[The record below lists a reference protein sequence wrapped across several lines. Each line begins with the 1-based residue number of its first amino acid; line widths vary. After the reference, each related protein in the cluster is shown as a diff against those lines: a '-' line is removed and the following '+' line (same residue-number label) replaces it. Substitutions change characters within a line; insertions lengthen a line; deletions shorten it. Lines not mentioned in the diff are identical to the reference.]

1 MPHPLIKSSALF
13 GLLLMSGNAFSACTD
28 IKRTDLVDHLA
39 SISPGDTYLNA
50 SGPFAND
57 KTPNGGF
64 DLPVWVV
71 MVDESGRVCYV
82 VNRNIFSTDQN
93 PSTSGSKINDSW
105 LGSRVIAAQ
114 KAFTANAFSVDY
126 YAISSANLFGS
137 TQANQSLFG
146 LQHSLPVD
154 AYPAYKNPS
163 SRYGTVKDPMVRQR
177 VGGLNVF
184 GGGLALYTQKPDSSG
199 NTHTVKV
206 GAIGVSGDTSCT
218 DHVIAWK
225 LRAKLG
231 MDKVPRGPTTAGN
244 MFDKLGNPM
253 NLGGIK
259 GDELYMDET
268 KIGTAEATGWEHP
281 ACPNTPVTYERHQ
294 GALIG
299 IGPGGTA
306 LPQ

>member
-1 MPHPLIKSSALF
+1 MPQQFIKTSALF
-13 GLLLMSGNAFSACTD
+13 GLLLMSDSAFSTCSD
-28 IKRTDLVDHLA
+28 VKRTDLANHLT

-50 SGPFAND
+50 GGDFAND

-71 MVDESGRVCYV
+71 MVDESGKVCHV
-82 VNRNIFSTDQN
+82 VNRKIFSTDQN
-93 PSTSGSKINDSW
+93 PNTNADISDSW
-105 LGSRVIAAQ
+105 LGSRIIAAQ

-126 YAISSANLFGS
+126 YAISTANLFGP
-137 TQANQSLFG
+137 TQSNQSLFG

-154 AYPAYKNPS
+154 AFPAYKKS
-163 SRYGTVKDPMVRQR
+163 STRFGTVKDPMINQR

-184 GGGLALYTQKPDSSG
+184 GGGLALYTQKPDGTGS
-199 NTHTVKV
+199 TQTVKI

-231 MDKVPRGPTTAGN
+231 LDKVPRGPTTAGD
-244 MFDKLGNPM
+244 MFDKMGNPM

-259 GDELYMDET
+259 GDELYMDEA
-268 KIGTAEATGWEHP
+268 KIGTAEATGWEHA
-281 ACPNTPVTYERHQ
+281 ACPNTPLTFERHQ
-294 GALIG
+294 GALVG
-299 IGPGGTA
+299 HGPGGTEFT
-306 LPQ
+306 Q